1 MKFLLDT
8 CVVSEFTKPQPN
20 EKLNTWLDATAE
32 AALHLSVVTVG
43 EVQQGITRLPPSI
56 RRQRLQGWL
65 DDDLSVR
72 FRSRILV
79 IDAPVCSAWGRL
91 RADSAAQGRV
101 LPVIDS
107 LIAATALH
115 HRMVLVTRNER
126 DFEQIPGLEIFNPW
140 PVD

>member
-1 MKFLLDT
+1 VKFVLDT

-20 EKLNTWLDATAE
+20 EKLDTWLDATAE
-32 AALHLSVVTVG
+32 SALHLSVVTIG
-43 EVQQGITRLPPSI
+43 EIQQGITRLPPSI

-65 DDDLSVR
+65 EDDLSVR
-72 FRSRILV
+72 FAGRILV
-79 IDAPVCSAWGRL
+79 IDAPVCIAWGRL

-115 HRMVLVTRNER
+115 HRMMLVTRNER

-140 PVD
+140 LD

>member
-1 MKFLLDT
+1 VKFLLDT

-20 EKLNTWLDATAE
+20 AQLDAWLDATAE
-32 AALHLSVVTVG
+32 SALYLSVVTLG
-43 EVQQGITRLPPSI
+43 EIQQGITRLPPSI

-72 FRSRILV
+72 FAGRILV
-79 IDAPVCSAWGRL
+79 IDAPVCIAWGRL

-101 LPVIDS
+101 LPVIDA

-126 DFEQIPGLEIFNPW
+126 DFEQIPGLEVFNPSMG
-140 PVD
+140 